1 MKWYEEIEIDGEI
14 LQGDIVM
21 SCPVLI
27 TNVVDKTKGLN
38 ELLESEE
45 GLLETEIQF
54 MDVVVMT
61 QSCDMSNGELP
72 EMITV
77 CPFESLVGESKELL
91 GNLRTNKMPEY
102 HLISDKK
109 EGQVKFDFS
118 YVIFSEVYQVNTHL
132 LLEAIRK
139 QEKRVIMNSPYR
151 EWLSQRFG
159 NYYARVGLPYAIGK
173 KELYEA
179 CYKEASR

>member
-38 ELLESEE
+38 ELIESEE
-45 GLLETEIQF
+45 GLLETEIQ
-54 MDVVVMT
+54 
-61 QSCDMSNGELP
+61 
-72 EMITV
+72 
-77 CPFESLVGESKELL
+77 
-91 GNLRTNKMPEY
+91 
-102 HLISDKK
+102 
-109 EGQVKFDFS
+109 FS